1 VAFPLAE
8 HWGAPPAALGVAAV
22 ALGLHGLGGRRLRPG
37 RETAKLGLGDGGTGR
52 LHHDRGGPG
61 GFGFGQAEAGSLG
74 RARPASLGQAWV
86 FRGGVALALLVAAS
100 PLGYW
105 SSKDV
110 SARATEDVLL
120 SYAVAPLLVLGAPW
134 LALAAGVA
142 RDGAARLEE
151 WLERCRPS
159 RAWRVVSSPLFALV
173 AFSVAFW
180 LWRVPPVVDAAPG
193 SSVLHGVELASCLLA
208 SLPFWGQLVGSEPFA
223 PRLDMLSRAGLV
235 LVAMTVTF
243 IVGVAMVFSNSSWY
257 PAYRGTRGAYLSA
270 VADQGVTGAAIW
282 VLPCI
287 SLGVVLF
294 WVLIA
299 WLNRDSD
306 DDWRLAQLIDET
318 RAGLSKSPYN

>member
-1 VAFPLAE
+1 VAFPLAD
-8 HWGAPPAALGVAAV
+8 HWGVPPVALGAAV
-22 ALGLHGLGGRRLRPG
+22 LALGLHGHGARRRRLG
-37 RETAKLGLGDGGTGR
+37 RGAGRLDHGEASGLDCDYGGAGKLGR
-52 LHHDRGGPG
+52 H
-61 GFGFGQAEAGSLG
+61 QAEAARLG
-74 RARPASLGQAWV
+74 RARPGNLAQAWL
-86 FRGGVALALLVAAS
+86 FRGGVAFALLVAAS

-105 SSKDV
+105 SSKDL
-110 SARATEDVLL
+110 SARATEDLLL
-120 SYAVAPLLVLGAPW
+120 SYAAAPLLVLGAPW

-142 RDGAARLEE
+142 RDGAERLEGL
-151 WLERCRPS
+151 LERCRS
-159 RAWRVVSSPLFALV
+159 GRAWRVASSPVFALV
-173 AFSVAFW
+173 AFSVSFW

-193 SSVLHGVELASCLLA
+193 SSALHGVELASCLLA

-223 PRLDMLSRAGLV
+223 PRLDILSRAGLV

-257 PAYRGTRGAYLSA
+257 PAYRVTRGAYLSA

-287 SLGVVLF
+287 SLGVALF

-318 RAGLSKSPYN
+318 RAGLSKSHYN